1 VVSDSR
7 DDGGSG
13 FILPSSALSVYCTIG
28 CSLGNKG
35 GGNDGIS
42 SRSAAAS
49 LSLSLS
55 LSLRSLCCT
64 GFVGEEEEET
74 QLNNETTTVQ
84 QQRWSRPLPVDR
96 DPLPFSPT
104 IPKWRTLRR
113 FWICAFLSSDTPIPF
128 LYAFFSCVQEKKC
141 CVLVLVVVFVCGT
154 FSRCMKMMVTNVQE
168 IG

>member
-1 VVSDSR
+1 VSASR

-28 CSLGNKG
+28 CSLGNKVVATTVFHRG
-35 GGNDGIS
+35 ATLLLSIS
-42 SRSAAAS
+42 LA
-49 LSLSLS
+49 
-55 LSLRSLCCT
+55 LSLRSLCCI
-64 GFVGEEEEET
+64 GFVEEEEEEEEEEET
-74 QLNNETTTVQ
+74 QRNNETTTVQ

-128 LYAFFSCVQEKKC
+128 RLLVRIFFLRTRKITVVSSSSLLFLCVEHSF
-141 CVLVLVVVFVCGT
+141 VV
-154 FSRCMKMMVTNVQE
+154 
-168 IG
+168 